1 MKTKQ
6 LIITILMITF
16 VTMIT
21 TKVEATEN
29 DEQVEQTQNI
39 ENIEKDKQ
47 YNLTKEVKVK
57 TLPLIFA
64 IEKETIPSGNIRV
77 TDILND
83 WCKIENEGK
92 SGWIR
97 INTIKSNIE
106 EIKQKLDVKKI
117 EYEEVKWS
125 KEAIIIKNEDEK
137 AIQEM
142 DIYTNGEI
150 YMQSLSSMLPPII
163 LEPKEDTDILDM
175 AAAPGGKTTQIA
187 ALTNNKAHITACEK
201 NKIRAERLKYNI
213 DKQGASCVFIMQ
225 KDARFIDDF
234 FSFDQILLDAPCSGS
249 GTLDFNDNNIEKYFS
264 KQLIDR
270 SSSVQKTLLS
280 KAIKLLKPGHEMVY
294 STCSILSCENEDIVA
309 HSIKNENVE
318 IKVTLEND
326 SADDTMYTNPK
337 IKITFSDR
345 NLSLKLHIQG

>member
-1 MKTKQ
+1 MKF
-6 LIITILMITF
+6 LEDML
-16 VTMIT
+16 
-21 TKVEATEN
+21 E
-29 DEQVEQTQNI
+29 
-39 ENIEKDKQ
+39 KQ
-47 YNLTKEVKVK
+47 YGIEIEQKIIEGYLAKRK
-57 TLPLIFA
+57 TTL
-64 IEKETIPSGNIRV
+64 
-77 TDILND
+77 
-83 WCKIENEGK
+83 
-92 SGWIR
+92 R

-106 EIKQKLDVKKI
+106 EIKQKLDAKKI

-163 LEPKEDTDILDM
+163 LEPKEGTDILDM

-201 NKIRAERLKYNI
+201 NKIREERLKYNI

-318 IKVTLEND
+318 IVPIHFEGMEELPLLQTKIHGTLCVCPTDLYEGFFV
-326 SADDTMYTNPK
+326 AK
-337 IKITFSDR
+337 IRK
-345 NLSLKLHIQG
+345 K